1 MMQKICGYD
10 CFMNTA
16 HYNQLSKAE
25 KASRLREIALVFLRL
40 GLVAFGG
47 PAAHIAMMEEE
58 VIAKRKWITREEFL
72 DLLGATN
79 LIPGPNSTELA
90 IHLGFQRG
98 GLLGLLIAGICFIVP
113 AMAAVLVFA
122 ALYARHGQV
131 KEVAGVLYGIKPVI
145 IAVIIQAMIRLFKSV
160 VKGVLPL
167 IVVGVSVALYFLGIS
182 EIPILLGAGVLMML
196 IKNQERIK
204 NRLFSLPLLPPLIL
218 ASVINDPLEK
228 AQRLHTSGIF
238 LSFLKIG
245 SVLYGSGYVLLA
257 FLESEFVGARGLLSH
272 QQLLDAVA
280 VGQFTPGPV
289 FTTATFIGYLL
300 GGFTGAFAATG
311 GIFLPSFLLVFFLNP
326 LIPRMRKSP
335 WLGAALDG
343 VNAASLALMAAV
355 SFKLG
360 ISSLVDVPAILLF
373 AAALLVMIKWK
384 VNSFWL
390 ILAGGAIGFILKSF
404 L

>member
-1 MMQKICGYD
+1 MDHPG
-10 CFMNTA
+10 A
-16 HYNQLSKAE
+16 
-25 KASRLREIALVFLRL
+25 
-40 GLVAFGG
+40 
-47 PAAHIAMMEEE
+47 
-58 VIAKRKWITREEFL
+58 
-72 DLLGATN
+72 LGATN
-79 LIPGPNSTELA
+79 LIPSQLHRIGHPLS
-90 IHLGFQRG
+90 FQRG
-98 GLLGLLIAGICFIVP
+98 GLLGLLIAGI
-113 AMAAVLVFA
+113 
-122 ALYARHGQV
+122 ALLCRPCGRAGVRRLYSRGQV

-145 IAVIIQAMIRLFKSV
+145 IAAIIQAMIRLFKSV

-238 LSFLKIG
+238 LSFLRLVRCSTAAAMCCWPSWKA
-245 SVLYGSGYVLLA
+245 SS
-257 FLESEFVGARGLLSH
+257 ARLPASH

-280 VGQFTPGPV
+280 VGRLHRGLSYHRHLHRLF
-289 FTTATFIGYLL
+289 A
-300 GGFTGAFAATG
+300 GFYGAFAATG
-311 GIFLPSFLLVFFLNP
+311 GIFPPSFLLVFFLNP

>member
-58 VIAKRKWITREEFL
+58 VIAKRKWITQEEFL

-122 ALYARHGQV
+122 VLYARHGQV

-238 LSFLKIG
+238 LSFLRLVRC
-245 SVLYGSGYVLLA
+245 S
-257 FLESEFVGARGLLSH
+257 
-272 QQLLDAVA
+272 
-280 VGQFTPGPV
+280 
-289 FTTATFIGYLL
+289 TA
-300 GGFTGAFAATG
+300 AAMCCW
-311 GIFLPSFLLVFFLNP
+311 PSW
-326 LIPRMRKSP
+326 K
-335 WLGAALDG
+335 
-343 VNAASLALMAAV
+343 ASLWARAAC
-355 SFKLG
+355 FPT
-360 ISSLVDVPAILLF
+360 SSCWTRWP
-373 AAALLVMIKWK
+373 
-384 VNSFWL
+384 
-390 ILAGGAIGFILKSF
+390 
-404 L
+404 